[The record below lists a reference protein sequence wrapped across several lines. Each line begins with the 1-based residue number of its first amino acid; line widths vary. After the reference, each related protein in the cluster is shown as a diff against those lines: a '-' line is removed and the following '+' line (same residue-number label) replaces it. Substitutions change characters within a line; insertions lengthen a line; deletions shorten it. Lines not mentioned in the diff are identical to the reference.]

1 MAERG
6 IQLKTR
12 GELQA
17 MRASGLVLAAAI
29 VAGRAAVAPGV
40 STLDVNDAVAAVIA
54 EAGATSN
61 FLHYGARGADPRLPG
76 DHLRVGERRGGARHP
91 QPTRILQD
99 GDLLSIDAGCILDG
113 WHSDSAVSVH
123 VGEPPSMDEVDLI
136 AACDR
141 AMWAGI
147 AAAHAGGRLGDVSFA
162 IENSVAQSGH
172 EDGRRYGSVEG
183 YGGHGIGTAMHMA
196 PFVPNQGKRGKGP
209 RLNAGTA
216 LAIEPMITLGRP
228 ATRQLSDGWTVVTKD
243 GARAAHTEHS
253 IAITED
259 GICVLTADDG
269 GSRRARA
276 VRRQHPFRWTDC
288 PTLTGPRPAPPVS
301 GCCRSRTAFVL
312 IDAAV
317 RADPGP
323 RAMRTRC
330 AASARRSTAWAA
342 ATPDYGDPDRP

>member
-6 IQLKTR
+6 IQLKSR

-40 STLDVNDAVAAVIA
+40 STLDINDAVAAVIA

-61 FLHYGARGADPRLPG
+61 FLHYGARGAD
-76 DHLRVGERRGGARHP
+76 RGFPATICASVNDEVVHGIPASS
-91 QPTRILQD
+91 RILRE

-136 AACDR
+136 AACNR

-147 AAAHAGGRLGDVSFA
+147 SAARAGGRLGDVSFL
-162 IENSVAQSGH
+162 IESSVARSGH

-209 RLNAGTA
+209 KLAAGTA

-269 GSRRARA
+269 GLAGLA
-276 VRRQHPFRWTDC
+276 PFGVT
-288 PTLTGPRPAPPVS
+288 PVS
-301 GCCRSRTAFVL
+301 L
-312 IDAAV
+312 D
-317 RADPGP
+317 
-323 RAMRTRC
+323 
-330 AASARRSTAWAA
+330 
-342 ATPDYGDPDRP
+342 

>member
-6 IQLKTR
+6 IQLKSR

-40 STLDVNDAVAAVIA
+40 STLDINDAVAAVIA

-61 FLHYGARGADPRLPG
+61 FLHYGARGAD
-76 DHLRVGERRGGARHP
+76 RGFPATICASVNDEVVHGI
-91 QPTRILQD
+91 PTSSRILRE

-136 AACDR
+136 AACNR

-147 AAAHAGGRLGDVSFA
+147 SAARAGGRLGDVSFS
-162 IENSVAQSGH
+162 IESSVARSGH

-209 RLNAGTA
+209 KLAAGTA

-269 GSRRARA
+269 GLAGLA
-276 VRRQHPFRWTDC
+276 PFGVT
-288 PTLTGPRPAPPVS
+288 PVS
-301 GCCRSRTAFVL
+301 L
-312 IDAAV
+312 D
-317 RADPGP
+317 
-323 RAMRTRC
+323 
-330 AASARRSTAWAA
+330 
-342 ATPDYGDPDRP
+342 

>member
-29 VAGRAAVAPGV
+29 VAGRSTVAPGV
-40 STLDVNDAVAAVIA
+40 STLDIDAAVAAVIA

-61 FLHYGARGADPRLPG
+61 FLHYGARGADPGFPATICASVNDEVVHGIPTR
-76 DHLRVGERRGGARHP
+76 
-91 QPTRILQD
+91 TRILQE

-113 WHSDSAVSVH
+113 WHSDSVVSVH
-123 VGEPPSMDEVDLI
+123 VGEPPSMEEVDLI
-136 AACDR
+136 AACNR

-147 AAAHAGGRLGDVSFA
+147 AAAHAGGRLGDISFA
-162 IENSVAQSGH
+162 IENSVVRSGH

-269 GSRRARA
+269 GLAGLA
-276 VRRQHPFRWTDC
+276 PFGVT
-288 PTLTGPRPAPPVS
+288 PVS
-301 GCCRSRTAFVL
+301 L
-312 IDAAV
+312 D
-317 RADPGP
+317 
-323 RAMRTRC
+323 
-330 AASARRSTAWAA
+330 
-342 ATPDYGDPDRP
+342 

>member
-6 IQLKTR
+6 IQLKSR

-40 STLDVNDAVAAVIA
+40 STLDINDAVAAVIA

-61 FLHYGARGADPRLPG
+61 FLHYGARGAD
-76 DHLRVGERRGGARHP
+76 RGFPATICASVNVEVVHGI
-91 QPTRILQD
+91 PTSSRILRE

-113 WHSDSAVSVH
+113 WHSDSAISVH

-136 AACDR
+136 TACNR

-147 AAAHAGGRLGDVSFA
+147 AAARAGGRLGDVSFS
-162 IENSVAQSGH
+162 IESSVARSGH

-209 RLNAGTA
+209 KLAAGTA

-269 GSRRARA
+269 GLAGLA
-276 VRRQHPFRWTDC
+276 PFGVT
-288 PTLTGPRPAPPVS
+288 PVS
-301 GCCRSRTAFVL
+301 L
-312 IDAAV
+312 D
-317 RADPGP
+317 
-323 RAMRTRC
+323 
-330 AASARRSTAWAA
+330 
-342 ATPDYGDPDRP
+342 